1 MARYTPLPLTAQTA
15 YAQLFDAALGTDT
28 ARTVANLRGSFAKK
42 IVKGRD
48 YWYFQYTDLGGKLRQ
63 IYVGPDSAEVRR
75 LAQQSKAA
83 ESEPLIP
90 LARSAMALGC
100 TPVLPQHFRVI
111 RRLSD
116 YGFFKAGGVLVGTHA
131 FLAYGNMLGVRWGE
145 ASRTQDMD
153 FAHAG
158 KSLALALP
166 ANVHVDTHAA
176 IDSLQMGMLPMTG
189 LLNKAGATYLNPRNP
204 EFRLDFLTTLHRGGE
219 KPFEHPQL
227 GVALQPLKFM
237 EYSLEHVAQ
246 AALFCA
252 EGAVI
257 VSVPHPARYALHK
270 LLVYGERTGSYL
282 QKSGKDLSQAAA
294 LLALF
299 KEHRAWEVNEA
310 WADLINRGP
319 GWRTRAKQGVTA
331 VAKTAP
337 ELNTQKWLAMPGTR
351 AAK

>member
-1 MARYTPLPLTAQTA
+1 MARYTPLSLTAQTA

-42 IVKGRD
+42 KVKGRD

-63 IYVGPDSAEVRR
+63 IYVGPDSGEIRS
-75 LAQQSKAA
+75 LAQQSKAPKA
-83 ESEPLIP
+83 EPLAP
-90 LARSAMALGC
+90 LSRSAIALGC
-100 TPVLPQHFRVI
+100 TPVLARHYRVI

-116 YGFFKAGGVLVGTHA
+116 YGFFKAGGMLVGTHA

-158 KSLALALP
+158 KNLALALP
-166 ANVHVDTHAA
+166 ANVQIDTHAA
-176 IDSLQMGMLPMTG
+176 IDSLQMGLLPMAG
-189 LLNKAGATYLNPRNP
+189 LLNKAGATYLNPKNP

-219 KPFEHPQL
+219 KPYEHPQL

-237 EYSLEHVAQ
+237 EYSLEHVVQ

-257 VSVPHPARYALHK
+257 VNVPHPARYALHK
-270 LLVYGERTGSYL
+270 LLVYGERKGSYL
-282 QKSGKDLSQAAA
+282 QKSGKDLSQATA
-294 LLALF
+294 LLAFF
-299 KEHRAWEVNEA
+299 KELRAWEIDEA
-310 WADLINRGP
+310 WADLISRGP
-319 GWRTRAKQGVTA
+319 GWRTRAKQGVAA

-337 ELNTQKWLAMPGTR
+337 ELDAQMWLALPKKRSTS
-351 AAK
+351 

>member
-1 MARYTPLPLTAQTA
+1 MARYTPLSLTAQTA
-15 YAQLFDAALGTDT
+15 YAQLFDAALGADM

-42 IVKGRD
+42 KIKGRD
-48 YWYFQYTDLGGKLRQ
+48 YWYFQYTDLGRKLRQ
-63 IYVGPDSAEVRR
+63 IYVGPDSDEIRS
-75 LAQQSKAA
+75 LAQQSRARETGA
-83 ESEPLIP
+83 LAPLS
-90 LARSAMALGC
+90 RSAIALGC
-100 TPVLPQHFRVI
+100 TPVLAQHYRVI

-158 KSLALALP
+158 KNLALALP
-166 ANVHVDTHAA
+166 ANVSIDTHAA
-176 IDSLQMGMLPMTG
+176 INSLQMGLLPMAG
-189 LLNKAGATYLNPRNP
+189 LLNKAGATYLNPKNP

-219 KPFEHPQL
+219 KPYEHPQL

-237 EYSLEHVAQ
+237 EYSLEHVVQ

-270 LLVYGERTGSYL
+270 LLVYGERKGSYL
-282 QKSGKDLSQAAA
+282 QKSGKDLDQAAA
-294 LLALF
+294 LLAFF
-299 KEHRAWEVNEA
+299 KEHRAWEIDEA
-310 WADLINRGP
+310 WADLIRRGP
-319 GWRTRAKQGVTA
+319 GWRTRAKHA
-331 VAKTAP
+331 LAPLAKAIP
-337 ELNTQKWLAMPGTR
+337 ELDVQHWLAIPKKRST
-351 AAK
+351 A

>member
-1 MARYTPLPLTAQTA
+1 MARFIPLSLTAQTA
-15 YAQLFDAALGTDT
+15 YAQLFDAALGTDM

-42 IVKGRD
+42 KVKGRD

-63 IYVGPDSAEVRR
+63 IYVGPDSDEVRS
-75 LAQQSKAA
+75 LAQQSKSRNADA
-83 ESEPLIP
+83 LAPLS
-90 LARSAMALGC
+90 RSAIALGC
-100 TPVLPQHFRVI
+100 TPVLAQHYRVI

-116 YGFFKAGGVLVGTHA
+116 YGFFKAGGVLIGTHA

-166 ANVHVDTHAA
+166 ANVQIDTHAA
-176 IDSLQMGMLPMTG
+176 IDSLQMGLLPTAG
-189 LLNKAGATYLNPRNP
+189 LLNKAAATYLNPKNP

-219 KPFEHPQL
+219 KPYEHPQL

-237 EYSLEHVAQ
+237 EFSLEHIVQ
-246 AALFCA
+246 ATLFCA

-257 VSVPHPARYALHK
+257 VSVPHPSRYALHK
-270 LLVYGERTGSYL
+270 LLVYGERKGSYL
-282 QKSGKDLSQAAA
+282 QKSGKDISQAAA
-294 LLALF
+294 LLAFF
-299 KEHRAWEVNEA
+299 KEHRAWEVDEA
-310 WADLINRGP
+310 WAELISRGP
-319 GWRTRAKQGVTA
+319 GWRARAKQGLAA

-337 ELNTQKWLAMPGTR
+337 ELDALKWLAIRTKR
-351 AAK
+351 STT